1 MDANKYLELSQK
13 KELVNTLGYE
23 IMRDILIP
31 ELIGDNHN
39 ILYWA
44 GKRLAREIFLAKD
57 EDLPIFFSETG
68 WGDLKRTKSNEKQ
81 QFFEL
86 TGPIVQLR
94 ATTIDNPDFLL
105 EAGFLAETIQLQ
117 SGFVSECIVKEIKQK
132 KGEVILLVQIDIS
145 DPIDVA
151 LIPEKEPLHFIQ

>member
-57 EDLPIFFSETG
+57 EDLPIFFQKPDGETLSE
-68 WGDLKRTKSNEKQ
+68 LRVTKNNNFSN
-81 QFFEL
+81 
-86 TGPIVQLR
+86 
-94 ATTIDNPDFLL
+94 
-105 EAGFLAETIQLQ
+105 
-117 SGFVSECIVKEIKQK
+117 
-132 KGEVILLVQIDIS
+132 
-145 DPIDVA
+145 
-151 LIPEKEPLHFIQ
+151 